1 MRPQPD
7 LNLRAWIESTAN
19 ACRRTQE
26 LIDAHLV
33 REQSPELVSLR
44 QSLREAGLDLPQTRQ
59 VIQRFELTVQTRW
72 AQTDTLGFRVEAG
85 ARIGKHFAGLAYE
98 SDTTERRSRETSL
111 TVHIEPTPLTE
122 VKASPT
128 NPVA

>member
-7 LNLRAWIESTAN
+7 LNLSDWIASSAN

-26 LIDAHLV
+26 LLDAHLV
-33 REQSPELVSLR
+33 RKQPPELAVIR
-44 QSLREAGLDLPQTRQ
+44 QSLREIGLDLPQTRH
-59 VIQRFELTVQTRW
+59 VIQRFELTVHTRW
-72 AQTDTLGFRVEAG
+72 VQSKTLGFRVEAG

-98 SDTTERRSRETSL
+98 SEKTERRSRETSL

-122 VKASPT
+122 VKASPAK
-128 NPVA
+128 PVA

>member
-19 ACRRTQE
+19 ACRRAQE
-26 LIDAHLV
+26 QLDAHLV
-33 REQSPELVSLR
+33 REQSRELVSVR
-44 QSLREAGLDLPQTRQ
+44 QSLRKAGIDLPQTRH
-59 VIQRFELTVQTRW
+59 VIQRFELTVHTRW
-72 AQTDTLGFRVEAG
+72 VQSKTLGFRVEAG
-85 ARIGKHFAGLAYE
+85 ARIGKRFAGLAYE
-98 SDTTERRSRETSL
+98 SEKTERRSRETSL

-128 NPVA
+128 KPVA